1 MIKKMDASV
10 KTGKQRGGFGIEI
23 LYPGAA
29 FSNPTDSGL
38 AGIGRIDQ
46 ARVNPGTLIP
56 MHPHR
61 NDEILTYIRTGRVKH
76 TDSGGNTE
84 IISSQRLMLMNA
96 GAEFQHEEQVLEDS
110 EAHTALQ
117 IFIRPEEG
125 DMAPNV
131 QFHDFTD
138 IYSLDHWRKIA
149 GKTQD
154 FPLKFRSSTAVYD
167 MRMQGE
173 TIKGLP
179 QKALNNKSLT
189 FLFYVFEG
197 EVEVDDKILLK
208 SGESLLIKE
217 ESPEFR
223 AIKESDVVLFATEE
237 KAQFFKNGMYS
248 GNQK

>member
-1 MIKKMDASV
+1 MMKKMDASV
-10 KTGKQRGGFGIEI
+10 KIGKQRGGFGIEI

-29 FSNPTDSGL
+29 LSNPSDSGW

-46 ARVNPGTLIP
+46 ARVTPGTLIP

-96 GAEFQHEEQVLEDS
+96 GSEFQHEEQVLEDS

-117 IFIRPEEG
+117 IFIRPEKG
-125 DMAPNV
+125 DMAPKV
-131 QFHDFTD
+131 QFHDFTE
-138 IYSLDHWRKIA
+138 IYSLGHWRKVA

-167 MRMQGE
+167 MRMQRE

-179 QKALNNKSLT
+179 QKALDDKSLT

-197 EVEVDDKILLK
+197 EVEVNDKILLD
-208 SGESLLIKE
+208 SGESLLVKE
-217 ESPEFR
+217 ESPQFK

-237 KAQFFKNGMYS
+237 KAEFFKNGMYS
-248 GNQK
+248 GNQR